1 MKNFTHLY
9 VVYTSYFIGK
19 DAMRERDESVK
30 KKKKNERDTMVSGW
44 GSWAGDGAPPPK
56 PPKVLPKR
64 LQPPTTNKKKRRRQ
78 DDGKKNVIINEK
90 RVKKNAKFQIEN
102 IPYPFTSREQYEKAM
117 HGGVGYEWN
126 VTGAVKEMT
135 RAEVITR
142 TGKMIQPIHK
152 KSKTKKQKRAP
163 AKF

>member
-1 MKNFTHLY
+1 MVIFLCCT
-9 VVYTSYFIGK
+9 IGK
-19 DAMRERDESVK
+19 DIMRERDDSVK
-30 KKKKNERDTMVSGW
+30 KKKKNEKDTMVSGW
-44 GSWAGDGAPPPK
+44 GSWTGDGAPPPK
-56 PPKVLPKR
+56 PPKALPKHLR
-64 LQPPTTNKKKRRRQ
+64 APTKNKKKRRRQ

-90 RVKKNAKFQIEN
+90 RVKKNAKFQIEH

-135 RAEVITR
+135 RPEVITR